1 MAQEARAKMKRVTCT
16 APVNIAVIKYWGK
29 RDEKLILPL
38 NDSISFTL
46 SQDEMC
52 AKTSIA
58 ISPHFTEDKFWL
70 NGKEESLENP
80 RIQNCLKEIR
90 RRASKRKLEGST
102 EDILN
107 WHIHIC
113 SANNFP
119 TAAGLASSA
128 AGYACLVY
136 ALGQVYGVEGDLSS
150 VARQGSGS
158 ACRSIYGGLVRW
170 YKGELD
176 DGSDSIA
183 QPIAPKD
190 HFPNLRVIICVVSS
204 GRKKIGSTDG
214 MRQTVLTSKLMQYRF
229 TQSVVSRMESILE
242 AIEKK
247 NWSDFCDFTIADS
260 NEMHAVCQDTFPPC
274 VYMTDTSHTLASL
287 VHQYNDVKISQGDIN
302 HKVCYTFDAGPNAC
316 LFVPG
321 AVVDEVLALLLRAF
335 PPCSSQKSDEYV
347 KGLSAH
353 PATLSK
359 ELMSLVT
366 DETEAGKL
374 KYLIHTKVGDGPRVI
389 SDTDSSLL
397 DETTGMPKP
406 AGGEA

>member
-1 MAQEARAKMKRVTCT
+1 MKTVTCT

-46 SQDEMC
+46 SQDDMC
-52 AKTSIA
+52 AKTTVT
-58 ISPHFTEDKFWL
+58 ISPKFTEDKFWL

-90 RRASKRKLEGST
+90 RRASKRKLEGSA

-136 ALGQVYGVEGDLSS
+136 ALGQVYGIEGDLSS
-150 VARQGSGS
+150 IARQGSGS

-170 YKGELD
+170 HKGELE
-176 DGSDSIA
+176 DGTDSIA
-183 QPIAPKD
+183 RPIAPAD
-190 HFPNLRVIICVVSS
+190 HFPNLRVIICVANSE
-204 GRKKIGSTDG
+204 RKKTGSTDG
-214 MRQTVLTSKLMQYRF
+214 MRQTVQTSKLMQHRIKE
-229 TQSVVSRMESILE
+229 SVVSRMESMIK
-242 AIEKK
+242 AIKDK
-247 NWSDFCDFTIADS
+247 NWPAFCDLTMADS

-274 VYMTDTSHTLASL
+274 VYMTDTSHAVANL
-287 VHQYNDVKISQGDIN
+287 VHQYNDLKISQRDIN

-321 AVVDEVLALLLRAF
+321 AVVEEVLALLLFAF
-335 PPCSSQKSDEYV
+335 PPSSSQSPAEYV
-347 KGLSAH
+347 RGIQAH
-353 PATLSK
+353 PVTLSK
-359 ELMSLVT
+359 ELTSMAGEDIES
-366 DETEAGKL
+366 GKL
-374 KYLIHTKVGDGPRVI
+374 MYLIHTKVGDGPRVI
-389 SDTDSSLL
+389 PDADESLL
-397 DETTGMPKP
+397 DATTGLPKP
-406 AGGEA
+406 ASGAA